1 MNAPFKID
9 MPELHAGQVEAFKMK
24 GRFRAGRCGRR
35 FGKTE
40 LAQTIIED
48 GTIRGKSVG
57 YFAPSYKLLSEVF
70 VSVRHVL
77 HPLIEVSN
85 QTSGV
90 IRLLTGG
97 RADFWSL
104 ENKAAGRSRKYHTV
118 IIDEAAFTPD
128 YMLKTW
134 EGAIRPTLLDYR
146 GNAWV
151 FSTPNGVDT
160 DNFFWRVCN
169 DPKFEFVTFHAP
181 TWKNPYIPPDE
192 IEKLRKSLHPLFF
205 RQEIEAEFID
215 WRGVAFFSISNL
227 LVDDKPV
234 DYPFLCD
241 LVYAVVDTGM
251 KSGKEHDGTAV
262 TYYASSWLLG
272 VGHPLVIL
280 DWEIL
285 SIDGAMLEG
294 WLPSVFERL
303 GELSAKCGAM
313 NRKVAVFIEDK
324 GSGTVLI
331 QQAQNAGL
339 PAHPIEGKLTS
350 IGKDERAMNVSGY
363 VWSGKVKISEYAFQK
378 ETDYKD
384 QIQNHLI
391 HQVTGFRVGDKDAKD
406 RADDLLD
413 TFTYGVSIGCGNME
427 GF

>member
-1 MNAPFKID
+1 
-9 MPELHAGQVEAFKMK
+9 MPELHAGQVEAFKMP

-48 GTIRGKSVG
+48 GTIHGKSIG

-70 VSVRHVL
+70 VAVRHVL
-77 HPLIEVSN
+77 NPLIEVSN

-90 IRLLTGG
+90 IRLITGG
-97 RADFWSL
+97 RVDFWSL

-134 EGAIRPTLLDYR
+134 EGAIQPTLLDYR

-169 DPKFEFVTFHAP
+169 DPKLEFNTFHAP

-192 IEKLRKSLHPLFF
+192 IERLRKNMHPLFF

-215 WRGVAFFSISNL
+215 WRGVAFFGIAHL
-227 LVDDKPV
+227 LYNDKPV
-234 DYPFLCD
+234 DYPYLCD
-241 LVYAVVDTGM
+241 LVYAVIDTGM

-262 TYYASSWLLG
+262 TYFSSAVMLG

-294 WLPSVFERL
+294 WLPSVFDRL

-313 NRKVAVFIEDK
+313 NKRIAVFIEDK

-339 PAHPIEGKLTS
+339 PAQPIEGKLTS
-350 IGKDERAMNVSGY
+350 IGKDERAMNISGY
-363 VWSGKVKISEYAFQK
+363 VYSNKVKISEYAYYK
-378 ETDYKD
+378 ETDYKE
-384 QIQNHLI
+384 QLQNHFV